1 MRKPDKATTETEH
14 SDIKKTRSALRRAA
28 AKKSM
33 TGAMGANPSPPVLV
47 KLESLSS
54 YQDPPTRPAVL
65 IARLTLHS

>member
-14 SDIKKTRSALRRAA
+14 SDVKKTRSALRRAA

-47 KLESLSS
+47 KLESSSS
-54 YQDPPTRPAVL
+54 Y
-65 IARLTLHS
+65 